1 MTENGSPL
9 VGGVDPVVVEPNDH
23 QFRVEMAALDVR
35 VTLLP
40 FVHLGGNES
49 ILHVSCQPFN
59 LRGHPDMTSMH
70 IRGEGGGR
78 QRPQICRQT
87 VDMLSM

>member
-9 VGGVDPVVVEPNDH
+9 VGGMNPVVVESYDH

-35 VTLLP
+35 VALLT
-40 FVHLGGNES
+40 FVHLWVNES

-59 LRGHPDMTSMH
+59 LREHPDMMSIH
-70 IRGEGGGR
+70 IGGE
-78 QRPQICRQT
+78 
-87 VDMLSM
+87 